1 MSKQFFLPTNQ
12 EPWYKVRMIP
22 VGVANCFPPLPAA
35 KLAFVVNTGRVFYCL
50 CKFHAL
56 STSKWLDTL
65 LASLIPRFL
74 CGGRE
79 KRAWYTLLAHVPSSL
94 H

>member
-1 MSKQFFLPTNQ
+1 MVSICYDVIVVCNKIGEIKCMSKFS
-12 EPWYKVRMIP
+12 
-22 VGVANCFPPLPAA
+22 PLPAA
-35 KLAFVVNTGRVFYCL
+35 ELAFVVNTGGIFCCL
-50 CKFHAL
+50 CNFNAL

-74 CGGRE
+74 CGGGE
-79 KRAWYTLLAHVPSSL
+79 KRAWYTLLAHAPSSL